1 MKSFNSDG
9 RKGEQRPRL
18 RVAVGDVSSNE
29 AADTSDFI
37 ADMGMTMLE
46 WQDGI
51 LNDWCA
57 RDSDG
62 KPAYVTCG
70 LDVPRQNGKNAI
82 LEAYELYG
90 TAVCGWHILHT
101 AHRVKTAKKSFQR
114 LAKYFTDDDHPEL
127 KALVKQIRRTNGEE
141 AVYLKNGGSI
151 EFIARTNG
159 TARGFD
165 DIQLVIFDE
174 AQELTDAQF
183 DAIMY
188 TLAAS
193 ATGERQIIYTGTPP
207 NEKSP
212 GTVFARTRKSI
223 LKGNVRRSNWNSW
236 AVEEC
241 PPENATFHDILDL
254 VYQSNPSMG
263 YLLDEEFTE
272 SEFAG
277 GSVEGFAHERLGWWS
292 PTGGTDTVIDA
303 DAWNELE
310 VHRAPTDDE
319 ISKIC
324 CAAKFA
330 PDGSRGTISIAVKQK
345 DGPVYVEVVESR
357 NLNGGSGWVAEW
369 INARKKKLAGA
380 VIDGRVGAPAVVEKL
395 NALHFPKRAIK
406 CPSSAQVASACS
418 MLVDAV
424 KSGNVCHYGQPAL
437 NDAMTKCAKR
447 PIGGDGFGFADTV
460 EGDSTMA
467 ESVALAYQE
476 VLTTKRKPGRGC
488 VML

>member
-1 MKSFNSDG
+1 MKLSSSAG

-18 RVAVGDVSSNE
+18 NVAVGNVAYNE
-29 AADTSDFI
+29 AEDVIELSVE
-37 ADMGMTMLE
+37 MGMVPML
-46 WQDGI
+46 WQENI
-51 LNDWCA
+51 LREWCA
-57 RDSDG
+57 RDASG
-62 KPAYVTCG
+62 NPSYVTCG

-82 LEAYELYG
+82 LECYELFAL
-90 TAVCGWHILHT
+90 TACGWHILHT

-114 LAKYFTDDDHPEL
+114 LARYFEDDEHPEL
-127 KALVKQIRRTNGEE
+127 KALVEKIRRTNGEE
-141 AVYLKNGGSI
+141 GIYLKSGASI

-223 LKGNVRRSNWNSW
+223 LKGDVRRSNWNSW
-236 AVEEC
+236 AVEDC
-241 PPENATFHDILDL
+241 PPENATFKDVLDL

-277 GSVEGFAHERLGWWS
+277 GSVEGFAHERLDWWS
-292 PTGGTDTVIDA
+292 PTGTTDTAIDEE
-303 DAWNELE
+303 AWMQLK
-310 VHRAPTDDE
+310 VPRAPTDDE

-357 NLNGGSGWVAEW
+357 NLNSGSGWVAEW
-369 INARKKKLAGA
+369 INDRKKRLAVA

-395 NALHFPKRAIK
+395 NAMKFPKRAIK

-418 MLVDAV
+418 MIVDAV